1 MKELEL
7 MDRRVLE
14 RNMRKGKVTQNDL
27 DGYLKNLADREDNAE
42 AIEYDEELLQANSR
56 EGRSMRGSREQD
68 DFVD

>member
-14 RNMRKGKVTQNDL
+14 RNMRKGKVTQKDL
-27 DGYLKNLADREDNAE
+27 DGYLAGLADREENAQ
-42 AIEYDEELLQANSR
+42 AVEYDEELLKANSR
-56 EGRSMRGSREQD
+56 EGRAMRGSREQD

>member
-14 RNMRKGKVTQNDL
+14 RNMRKGKVTQKDL

-56 EGRSMRGSREQD
+56 EGRSMRGSQEQD